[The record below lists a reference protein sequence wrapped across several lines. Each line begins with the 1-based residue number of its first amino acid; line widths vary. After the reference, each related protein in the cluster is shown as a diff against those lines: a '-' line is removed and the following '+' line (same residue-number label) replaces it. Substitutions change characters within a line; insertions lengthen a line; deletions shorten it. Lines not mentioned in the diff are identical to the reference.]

1 MLTEADKSELNKQGI
16 IVQEFVL
23 ENQYLGSWKSKWN
36 LENLD
41 KTPVNALVKFQT
53 QDKLAS
59 GMELARFSE
68 IANSAGSSMVLIQTL
83 ASVDS
88 LELNEYGEI
97 LFHRDH
103 FYRMIVAHNNL
114 EDLLNYPCLRLL
126 SIVKENYEPD
136 SGKR

>member
-59 GMELARFSE
+59 GMELARFGE
-68 IANSAGSSMVLIQTL
+68 IANSVGSSMVLIQTL

-88 LELNEYGEI
+88 LELNEFGEI

-114 EDLLNYPCLRLL
+114 KDLLNYPCLRLL

>member
-1 MLTEADKSELNKQGI
+1 MLTEADKSALHKQGI
-16 IVQEFVL
+16 IIQEFVL

-36 LENLD
+36 TENLD
-41 KTPVNALVKFQT
+41 KTPVNALVKFKT

-59 GMELARFSE
+59 GMELSRFTE
-68 IANSAGSSMVLIQTL
+68 ISNAVGSSMVLIQTI

-88 LELNEYGEI
+88 LELREYGEV

-103 FYRMIVAHNNL
+103 FYRMLVPNKNL
-114 EDLLNYPCLRLL
+114 LDLLDYPCLRLL

-136 SGKR
+136 SGKP